1 MSKEKITITHDEFM
15 KLSSEA
21 IAELM
26 GDAKKA
32 DAKDMGMHILL
43 LGGMCVAKIA
53 GKMFNDEASKDSEP
67 VIKIGDEE

>member
-1 MSKEKITITHDEFM
+1 MNKEITITHDEFM

-32 DAKDMGMHILL
+32 DAKDVGMHILL
-43 LGGMCVAKIA
+43 IGGMCVAKIA
-53 GKMFNDEASKDSEP
+53 GKLFRDETSKENEP
-67 VIKIGDEE
+67 VIKFGDEE